1 MRPHSKVLS
10 GYEKRWRIKHMSRIL
25 TVWALSSSVVTGET
39 SLRLASRHVTCHT
52 DASKLIM
59 VSVSNSKHEGTY
71 LGHI

>member
-1 MRPHSKVLS
+1 
-10 GYEKRWRIKHMSRIL
+10 MSRIL